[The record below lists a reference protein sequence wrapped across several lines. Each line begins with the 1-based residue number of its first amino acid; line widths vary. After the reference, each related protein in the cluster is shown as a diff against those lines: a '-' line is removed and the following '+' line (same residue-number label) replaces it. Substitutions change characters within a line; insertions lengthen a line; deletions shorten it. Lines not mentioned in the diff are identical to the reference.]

1 MIKVGDDFEDEYP
14 GASAL
19 ATECYANMVRTGD
32 LLIGMHNQQAWDDHR
47 LSATAKQAL
56 AVIEGAGE
64 PLEPGVVAE
73 RLIITTGSMT
83 SLLDT
88 LEKRGLIVR
97 MPHPQDRRKL
107 LVDVT
112 PEAVAII
119 NDLIPSFHQREKTI
133 VEAALSEPEQ
143 RRLLEFVA
151 RIQNAARE
159 HAGDPPDRSAVR
171 VVPDSVRRQT

>member
-1 MIKVGDDFEDEYP
+1 MIRVGSDFEAEYP
-14 GASAL
+14 GASGL
-19 ATECYANMVRTGD
+19 ATECYANVVRTGD
-32 LLIGMHNQQAWDDHR
+32 MLIGMHNQQVWEDHR

-107 LVDVT
+107 LVDIT
-112 PEAVAII
+112 PEGVTIV
-119 NDLIPSFHQREKTI
+119 NRMLPSFHQREKTI
-133 VEAALSEPEQ
+133 VEAALTDAEQ
-143 RRLLEFVA
+143 RRLLELLA
-151 RIQNAARE
+151 RIQAAARQ
-159 HAGDPPDRSAVR
+159 HADDEPDRGAVR
-171 VVPDSVRRQT
+171 VVPDRLRRKV

>member
-1 MIKVGDDFEDEYP
+1 MIKVGEDFQDEYP

-19 ATECYANMVRTGD
+19 ATECYANVVRTGD
-32 LLIGMHNQQAWDDHR
+32 MLIGLHNQQAWDDHR

-64 PLEPGVVAE
+64 PVEPGVVAD

-88 LEKRGLIVR
+88 LQKRGLIVR

-112 PEAVAII
+112 PEAIAIV
-119 NDLIPSFHQREKTI
+119 NEMIPSFHQRERTI
-133 VEAALSEPEQ
+133 VDAALTPAEQ
-143 RRLLEFVA
+143 RRLLELLA
-151 RIQNAARE
+151 RIQVAARA
-159 HAGDPPDRSAVR
+159 HAGDEPDRSAAR
-171 VVPDSVRRQT
+171 VIPDRLRRDS